1 MAARKSVEN
10 AHDLGTSPKDENLDA
25 SVANTRENTVSQD
38 DSMDTEEGADSG
50 KPKETE
56 SLEHQLK
63 QASDRILRL
72 QAEQENLRRRM
83 GRQIEDE
90 RRYASMPL
98 LRELLSVM
106 DNMDRA
112 IDSAERS
119 HDSNSLL
126 DGIKLVG
133 QQLSTVLSQHHCKP
147 IEAIHQVFDPN
158 LHEAILQQPS
168 GEYPEG
174 TVIQVSQVGYLLHDR
189 VVRPSQVVVATTPA
203 DGNAD
208 GGPSGESSA

>member
-10 AHDLGTSPKDENLDA
+10 ARDLGTSPKDENLDA
-25 SVANTRENTVSQD
+25 RVANTREDTVSQE
-38 DSMDTEEGADSG
+38 DSMDTDEGADSN
-50 KPKETE
+50 KPKEKE
-56 SLEHQLK
+56 SLDHQLK

-90 RRYASMPL
+90 RRYASMSL

-112 IDSAERS
+112 IDAAERS

-133 QQLSTVLSQHHCKP
+133 QQLSTVLSQHQCKP

-189 VVRPSQVVVATTPA
+189 VVRPSQVVVATRPA
-203 DGNAD
+203 DGNAGD
-208 GGPSGESSA
+208 GPSGESSA